1 MTAARDRERGAEAA
15 GPEETT
21 EIKSTTKR
29 AEGGNLAYNY

>member
-1 MTAARDRERGAEAA
+1 MTAARERERDAEAA

-21 EIKSTTKR
+21 ESKSTTER